1 VPLIWLKKMH
11 FKYPFIGE
19 YPKLSGTSMGT
30 MSGLDTRVATLR
42 KLALA
47 CAALVLAIT
56 SLSAFIRLSRAGLG
70 CEPWPQCYAQ
80 ALQAAG
86 QPAAAPADGPVAAAR
101 IAHRVVAVVALLL
114 VIALVMTT
122 LSKEPTLWREGRM
135 ALGLLALALFLAIL
149 GRWTT
154 DSRVPAVMLG
164 NLLAGFAMFA
174 LSWRL
179 AQSGRHELEPA
190 MGKDRLVGWAKIG
203 AALLVVQIVLGGLV
217 SAGHAGL
224 SCPQLLTCDTAG
236 GSWQFLNPWHETPLD
251 IADPTNPAGAL
262 VHALHRAGA
271 LLVAAV
277 LLPLGVAAWRNGRR
291 TGAAVIVLL
300 VLQAA
305 LGALLVV
312 GGLPLSLALGHNMGA
327 ALLLTVV
334 LGLATGRKRW
344 PTDSS
349 TAAPGRAKPAAD
361 QPG

>member
-1 VPLIWLKKMH
+1 
-11 FKYPFIGE
+11 
-19 YPKLSGTSMGT
+19 
-30 MSGLDTRVATLR
+30 
-42 KLALA
+42 
-47 CAALVLAIT
+47 
-56 SLSAFIRLSRAGLG
+56 
-70 CEPWPQCYAQ
+70 
-80 ALQAAG
+80 
-86 QPAAAPADGPVAAAR
+86 
-101 IAHRVVAVVALLL
+101 VVAVAALLL

-122 LSKEPTLWREGRM
+122 LSKEPMLWREGRM

-154 DSRVPAVMLG
+154 DARVPAVMLG

-179 AQSGRHELEPA
+179 AQSGRQEPA
-190 MGKDRLVGWAKIG
+190 PTAMQDRVTRWARIG
-203 AALLVVQIVLGGLV
+203 AALLLAQIVLGGLL

-224 SCPQLLTCDTAG
+224 SCPQLLTCDTAD

-251 IADPTNPAGAL
+251 VANPTNPAGAL

-300 VLQAA
+300 LGLQAA

-312 GGLPLSLALGHNMGA
+312 GGLPLSLALAHNMVA
-327 ALLLTVV
+327 ALLLAAV
-334 LGLATGRKRW
+334 LGLAAGR
-344 PTDSS
+344 
-349 TAAPGRAKPAAD
+349 
-361 QPG
+361 